1 MRLIVQEAVMA
12 IRRNAKARRKRKKA
26 SITTT
31 AGTTGK
37 TVNKASPRPVSTK
50 KAKPPAK
57 TWANRRQSVNE
68 RPKRIGRDRATLQSS
83 ASVS

>member
-1 MRLIVQEAVMA
+1 MA
-12 IRRNAKARRKRKKA
+12 IRRKAKARRKRKKA

-31 AGTTGK
+31 ARTTSKK
-37 TVNKASPRPVSTK
+37 TGNKASPRPVSTK

-57 TWANRRQSVNE
+57 IMANRRQSVNE
-68 RPKRIGRDRATLQSS
+68 RPKRIGRDRAALQSS